1 MTTDTMRP
9 HDSQPAVAE
18 IVTPHLTADEHDVL
32 LKCVNAVRAGEI
44 EFYVKVTN
52 RKVTNSKK
60 RMPGEHYEPD
70 PTLVPGAHKGWL
82 VAAPINQKGKVYLH
96 IYDEARAK
104 SKADRFGHTRITME
118 GIRSFA
124 VEFDPRSYEPIT
136 RPGPLGD
143 HDPTPE
149 GQAPQAVATFD
160 AALAAQAL
168 ILQSQAL
175 MCQAQALMLRAY
187 ENPPT

>member
-1 MTTDTMRP
+1 MTTDTMRT

-118 GIRSFA
+118 GIRSF
-124 VEFDPRSYEPIT
+124 
-136 RPGPLGD
+136 
-143 HDPTPE
+143 PTPE
-149 GQAPQAVATFD
+149 GQAPQAVAAFD
-160 AALAAQAL
+160 AALASQAL
-168 ILQSQAL
+168 MLQSQAL
-175 MCQAQALMLRAY
+175 MCQAQALMLKAY
-187 ENPPT
+187 DQPKP